1 MNAVIDAFGLVAVP
15 ALPLLIILLWCVPG
29 FRPRIACWT
38 PWAALPALLLASG
51 GEAGAFARLDW
62 LLFGTVLGLNELNR
76 VFLAFTAM
84 LWLAAGFYA
93 RGYMAGDA
101 RGESFRLLWL
111 AAMSGNFGLIL
122 ALDVASF
129 YASFALM
136 TFAAYGLVIHAHSA
150 EALRAGRV
158 YLVMAIVGEALIL
171 TGLLL
176 AAGGSAAPIL
186 PMLAELPDAI
196 AASAR
201 RDLIIAC
208 LFLGFGVKAGVPLLH
223 MWLPLAHPVAPIPA
237 SAVLSGAMIKAGLL
251 GWLTTLPLGVAS
263 LPWWSAVIMIAGL
276 IAAFG
281 GALVG
286 VHQRTPKTVL
296 AYSSISQMGLITVGV
311 GAGLQAPAL
320 WPALA
325 PAVALYA
332 LHHGLAKGALFL
344 GVGIARHS
352 GGHIGRPWL
361 WIALAL
367 PGLSLAGLMSS
378 GIAAKLTLK
387 QTLAAAETPAWWDH
401 LPWLMGLA
409 AIGTAALVLR
419 YLWLLRG
426 QDQGDRASRSVWLG
440 WAMLLVAGSLSVF
453 ALPAIG
459 IEAEWIASMAD
470 LVGLVWPVLIG
481 LALAELARK
490 HLRPLPIPSG
500 DVLAWFIA
508 AGQLA
513 GRSLRRLPAGAR
525 RVWTRILRSGHGI
538 RRRAA
543 HRNGYGTHAERFWR
557 RESAMV
563 FVALL
568 VAVTLASLAFAS

>member
-1 MNAVIDAFGLVAVP
+1 MNTVIDAFGLVATP
-15 ALPLLIILLWCVPG
+15 ALPLLMILLWCVPG

-38 PWAALPALLLASG
+38 PWAALPALLLAFG

-62 LLFGTVLGLNELNR
+62 MLFGTVLGLNELNR

-93 RGYMAGDA
+93 RGYMAGDG

-111 AAMSGNFGLIL
+111 ATMSGNFGLIL

-136 TFAAYGLVIHAHSA
+136 TFAAYGLVIHARSA

-158 YLVMAIVGEALIL
+158 YLVMAIGGEALVV

-176 AAGGSAAPIL
+176 AAADTAAPL
-186 PMLAELPDAI
+186 PMLAELPGAI

-208 LFLGFGVKAGVPLLH
+208 LFFGFGVKAGVALLH

-237 SAVLSGAMIKAGLL
+237 SAVLSGAMIKAGLF
-251 GWLTTLPLGVAS
+251 GWLNTLPLGVAT
-263 LPWWSAVIMIAGL
+263 LPSWSVAIMITGL
-276 IAAFG
+276 IGAFG
-281 GALVG
+281 GALIG

-311 GAGLQAPAL
+311 GAGLQVPAL
-320 WPALA
+320 WPLLA

-332 LHHGLAKGALFL
+332 LHHALAKGALFL

-352 GGHIGRPWL
+352 GGHIGRRWL

-367 PGLSLAGLMSS
+367 PGLSLSGLMSS

-387 QTLAAAETPAWWDH
+387 QALAAAGMPGWWNH

-409 AIGTAALVLR
+409 AIGTTALVLR

-440 WAMLLVAGSLSVF
+440 WAMLLVAGSLSAF

-459 IEAEWIASMAD
+459 LEEKWIASAAELVD
-470 LVGLVWPVLIG
+470 LAWPVLIG
-481 LALAELARK
+481 LALADFARRR
-490 HLRPLPIPSG
+490 LRSWPIAAG
-500 DVLAWFIA
+500 DVLEWFDGA
-508 AGQLA
+508 VRLVAH
-513 GRSLRRLPAGAR
+513 SLRRLPGSAR
-525 RVWTRILRSGHGI
+525 RVRLPVPPSKHDLRHLAGH
-538 RRRAA
+538 RA
-543 HRNGYGTHAERFWR
+543 NGTEAERFWR
-557 RESAMV
+557 RESALV
-563 FVALL
+563 FVAVL
-568 VAVTLASLAFAS
+568 VAVLLAGFAFGS

>member
-1 MNAVIDAFGLVAVP
+1 MSEVIDAFGLVTAP
-15 ALPLLIILLWCVPG
+15 ALPLLMILLWCVPG

-38 PWAALPALLLASG
+38 PWAALPALLLAFG

-62 LLFGTVLGLNELNR
+62 VLFGTVLGLNELNR

-84 LWLAAGFYA
+84 VWLAAGFYA

-111 AAMSGNFGLIL
+111 ATMSGNFGLIL

-136 TFAAYGLVIHAHSA
+136 TFAAYGLVIHTRSA

-158 YLVMAIVGEALIL
+158 YLVMAIGGEALVV

-176 AAGGSAAPIL
+176 AAAGGDAPLL
-186 PMLAELPDAI
+186 PMLAELPGAI
-196 AASAR
+196 AVSAQ

-208 LFLGFGVKAGVPLLH
+208 LFLGFGVKAGVALLH

-237 SAVLSGAMIKAGLL
+237 SAVLSGAMIKAGLF
-251 GWLTTLPLGVAS
+251 GWLNTLPLGVAS
-263 LPWWSAVIMIAGL
+263 LPSWSLAIMITGL
-276 IAAFG
+276 IGALG
-281 GALVG
+281 GALIG

-311 GAGLQAPAL
+311 GAGLQAPVL
-320 WPALA
+320 WPVIA

-332 LHHGLAKGALFL
+332 LHHALAKGALFL

-352 GGHIGRPWL
+352 GGHIGRAWL

-367 PGLSLAGLMSS
+367 PGLSLAGLMGS

-387 QTLAAAETPAWWDH
+387 QALAASGMPAWWNH
-401 LPWLMGLA
+401 LPWLMSLA
-409 AIGTAALVLR
+409 AVGTTVLVLR

-426 QDQGDRASRSVWLG
+426 QDQGDRASHSVWTG
-440 WAMLLVAGSLSVF
+440 WAMLLVAGSLSPF

-459 IEAEWIASMAD
+459 LEARWIASISE
-470 LVGLVWPVLIG
+470 LIGLVWPVLIG
-481 LALAELARK
+481 LALADFARRR
-490 HLRPLPIPSG
+490 LRSWPIPSG
-500 DVLAWFIA
+500 DVLAWFDGAIRLG
-508 AGQLA
+508 AG
-513 GRSLRRLPAGAR
+513 SLRRLSCGAR
-525 RVWTRILRSGHGI
+525 RVASSVRRSIHDLRHLT
-538 RRRAA
+538 A
-543 HRNGYGTHAERFWR
+543 HRANGTEAERFWR
-557 RESAMV
+557 RQSALV
-563 FVALL
+563 FVAVL
-568 VAVTLASLAFAS
+568 VAVLLAGFTFGS

>member
-1 MNAVIDAFGLVAVP
+1 MNTVIDAFGLVAAP
-15 ALPLLIILLWCVPG
+15 ALPLLMIVLWCLPG
-29 FRPRIACWT
+29 FRPRISCWA
-38 PWAALPALLLASG
+38 PWAALPALLLAFG
-51 GEAGAFARLDW
+51 GEAGAFARLDGM
-62 LLFGTVLGLNELNR
+62 LFGTVLGLNEINR

-101 RGESFRLLWL
+101 RGESFRVLWL
-111 AAMSGNFGLIL
+111 ATMSGNFGLIL

-136 TFAAYGLVIHAHSA
+136 TFAAYGLVIHSRSA
-150 EALRAGRV
+150 EALRAGRI
-158 YLVMAIVGEALIL
+158 YLVMAIGGEALVV

-176 AAGGSAAPIL
+176 AAADSAAPLL
-186 PMLAELPDAI
+186 PMLAELPGAI
-196 AASAR
+196 AVSAR

-251 GWLTTLPLGVAS
+251 GWLNTLPLGIAS
-263 LPWWSAVIMIAGL
+263 LPWWSAAIMITGL
-276 IAAFG
+276 TAAFG

-311 GAGLQAPAL
+311 GAGLQAPEL
-320 WPALA
+320 WPVLA

-387 QTLAAAETPAWWDH
+387 QALAAAETPAWWDH
-401 LPWLMGLA
+401 LPWLMGVA
-409 AIGTAALVLR
+409 AIGTTALVLR

-440 WAMLLVAGSLSVF
+440 WAMLLVAGSMSPF

-459 IEAEWIASMAD
+459 LKAKWIASAAE
-470 LVGLVWPVLIG
+470 LVGLAWPVIAG
-481 LALAELARK
+481 IVLALVVARRLK
-490 HLRPLPIPSG
+490 PWRIPAG
-500 DVLAWFIA
+500 DVLGLIELTVTKAMRRPMRAMAPIRAGA
-508 AGQLA
+508 A
-513 GRSLRRLPAGAR
+513 LRRPATPASTKTR
-525 RVWTRILRSGHGI
+525 RERP
-538 RRRAA
+538 
-543 HRNGYGTHAERFWR
+543 HRPTLLEQTWR
-557 RESAMV
+557 RDAALV
-563 FVALL
+563 FIALL
-568 VAVTLASLAFAS
+568 VVLLTALLAGG